1 MTTKIKTPGITDA
14 NVTTDKLNLI
24 STSGTP
30 GATIKGTAGQSD
42 GYIQLNCEQNTHGIK
57 LKSPPHSAAQSYTL
71 TFPQSITNGY
81 FLKTDGSGNLSFA
94 QVNDAAT
101 APTIT
106 SFLPTTAEGGVNTS
120 IVITGTNYVST
131 PMVEFQSITDGS
143 IQHAATVAFN
153 SSTQLTI
160 GTGTGLANGTN
171 YYIIVTNNNGQS
183 VRSSTQ
189 LTTSASPVWTTASGS
204 LGTVAGNFSGTVATV
219 AATGDTI
226 VYSETTNVLTNAS
239 LANCALNSSTG
250 VITTTDFGGPTT
262 TAQTFTFTLRAT
274 DAQSQT
280 ADRQFT
286 LTSSFGATGGGQFN
300 V

>member
-30 GATIKGTAGQSD
+30 GATIKGTSGQTD
-42 GYIQLNCEQNTHGIK
+42 GYLQLNCEENTHGIK

-94 QVNDAAT
+94 AADSSDT

-106 SFLPTTAEGGVNTS
+106 SFAPTTAEGGTNIS

-131 PMVEFQSITDGS
+131 PMVEFQSVTDGS
-143 IQHAATVAFN
+143 IQHAATVTFN

-160 GTGTGLANGTN
+160 GTGTGLVNGTN

-204 LGTVAGNFSGTVATV
+204 LGTIAGNFSGTVATV
-219 AATGDTI
+219 VAAGDTI
-226 VYSETTNVLTNAS
+226 AYSETTNVLTNSS

-250 VITTTDFGGPTT
+250 VITTTDFGGSSTAATT
-262 TAQTFTFTLRAT
+262 YTFTLRAT

-300 V
+300 